1 MARRRKDKK
10 EENATLKAFKK
21 AREAKKKEKDSAS
34 KKASDSAKITDKN
47 KKMESKQ
54 PKDDF
59 DLKKLGS
66 NKASTKELLGK
77 LSINKKP
84 AKKES
89 VTSLSPK
96 EKADIKAAISLKA
109 KTKKPSS
116 EKYGGSKPS
125 SSVSQTAIKV
135 TDPENSSKTIH
146 SPSSNMEGIS
156 SLSSISERLQEQLVD
171 TNKKNWRDLMQEIR
185 DRH

>member
-10 EENATLKAFKK
+10 EENATLKAFKESRK
-21 AREAKKKEKDSAS
+21 ARKKEKDSAS

-109 KTKKPSS
+109 KTKKPTKISEPTTKTKVKASVTSNMGAGAGSS
-116 EKYGGSKPS
+116 QKSNATLK
-125 SSVSQTAIKV
+125 
-135 TDPENSSKTIH
+135 
-146 SPSSNMEGIS
+146 SSNA
-156 SLSSISERLQEQLVD
+156 SILKEKDKLVD